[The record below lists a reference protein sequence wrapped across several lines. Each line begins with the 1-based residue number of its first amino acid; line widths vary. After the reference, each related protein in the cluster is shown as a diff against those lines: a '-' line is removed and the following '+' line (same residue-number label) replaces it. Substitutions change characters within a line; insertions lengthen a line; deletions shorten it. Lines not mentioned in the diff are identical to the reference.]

1 MNSLTSGSKKV
12 REYTLN
18 LRKKEVLGYDEYDN
32 KKLKDDMLFI
42 YEKILAGP
50 IEAKNR
56 KVARAAIKKLR

>member
-18 LRKKEVLGYDEYDN
+18 LRKKEVLRCDQYDN

-50 IEAKNR
+50 IKAKNR
-56 KVARAAIKKLR
+56 KVVRAAIKKLV